1 MTAVLLLLLFVIS
14 GCGSRVA
21 SRPIEDEARQYARLA
36 VALGERDVDSL
47 DFYSGPADL
56 VADIRRNPPPL
67 AEIRRDAAALLSRLS
82 AELDGATGV
91 TAARAHAIRA
101 DLAALQARVDLLTGM
116 RQPFDRESNAFF
128 GIAPRPR
135 DDGRGEAIRA
145 RVAELVCGHG
155 RLVDR
160 YAAFAARFVVDGD
173 QLPPVMDAAL
183 AECRRVTTAH
193 LPLPAGEHVTVEYV
207 HDRPWSAFSRY
218 RGAAHSVIQVN
229 TDFRFTVDQ
238 ALQIACHEGYPGHHT
253 RNTLRSSA
261 PDGAAPW
268 PERWVQLTFSPSS
281 MVSEAA
287 GMAAIEVAFTA
298 SERARVVH
306 DRLCPLAHLDGCD
319 ATRHVA
325 VERLVGDLQVVQA
338 DVARRYL
345 DGELE
350 FARAVTAL
358 EEGALVPHAESAIK
372 YMNQYR
378 TYVTTYTAGRAA
390 FAAELSACTGTDRTA
405 DARWRC
411 FRELMLKPQL

>member
-1 MTAVLLLLLFVIS
+1 MVGS
-14 GCGSRVA
+14 GCRSRVP
-21 SRPIEDEARQYARLA
+21 SRPLDDEARQYVRLA
-36 VALGERDVDSL
+36 IALGERDVDSL

-56 VADIRRNPPPL
+56 VADIRRNPPPFDK
-67 AEIRRDAAALLSRLS
+67 IRHDAAALRSRI
-82 AELDGATGV
+82 AAAADGATGV
-91 TAARAHAIRA
+91 TAERARAIRA
-101 DLAALQARVDLLTGM
+101 DLAVLQARVDLLTGV
-116 RQPFDRESNAFF
+116 RQPFDRESEAFF
-128 GIAPRPR
+128 GLAPGPR
-135 DDGRGEAIRA
+135 DDRRGEAIRA
-145 RVAELVCGHG
+145 DVAALVGGHG

-160 YAAFAARFVVDGD
+160 YAAFAARFVVDGA
-173 QLPPVMDAAL
+173 QLPSVIDAAL

-193 LPLPAGEHVTVEYV
+193 LSLPAGEYVTVEYV

-218 RGAAHSVIQVN
+218 HGDAHSVIQVN

-261 PDGAAPW
+261 PDGAAQW

-281 MVSEAA
+281 LVSEAA
-287 GMAAIEVAFTA
+287 WMAAIDVAFTA
-298 SERARVVH
+298 PERARIVH

-319 ATRHVA
+319 ASRHVA
-325 VERLVGDLQVVQA
+325 VERLVGDLQFVQA

-345 DGELE
+345 DCDLE

-372 YMNQYR
+372 YVNQYR

-390 FAAELSACTGTDRTA
+390 FGAQLSACTGTDTT
-405 DARWRC
+405 DETRWRC